1 MLKKIV
7 CLLLG
12 VAAASALPIDAAVE
26 DDANPTV
33 RGTTFAPV
41 LDQSD
46 RRGRLAHQP
55 WDKYLTARYDRDV
68 TLKSP
73 TTQSTGISLVQ
84 LPLSQSFVDVT
95 SVKPSS
101 ARSVAAHSV
110 SSAAK
115 ADMTHRSSNVGKRK

>member
-46 RRGRLAHQP
+46 WRGRLAHQP
-55 WDKYLTARYDRDV
+55 WDKHITARYDR
-68 TLKSP
+68 
-73 TTQSTGISLVQ
+73 IE
-84 LPLSQSFVDVT
+84 
-95 SVKPSS
+95 
-101 ARSVAAHSV
+101 
-110 SSAAK
+110 
-115 ADMTHRSSNVGKRK
+115 